1 MMTNDETAGEFVE
14 RVKDAGILT
23 AYGYTFKYM
32 GSYQIDPE
40 STTGI
45 YTGRPATWKVPNE

>member
-1 MMTNDETAGEFVE
+1 MTNDETAGEFVE